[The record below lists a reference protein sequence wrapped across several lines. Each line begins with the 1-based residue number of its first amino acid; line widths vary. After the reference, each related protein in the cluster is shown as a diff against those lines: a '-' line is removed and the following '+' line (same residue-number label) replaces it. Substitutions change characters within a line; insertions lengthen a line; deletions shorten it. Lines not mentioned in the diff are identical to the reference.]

1 MHGIP
6 KGKRKLI
13 NRDNIISQVVIV
25 CMIIATMVISFV
37 QNIQI
42 LKVISLVAIGIVG
55 VIIVSYYVIEFF
67 TGAAYGIASVLN
79 EVIYLVIGI
88 PLLVIS
94 AGFLP
99 VSIYISFFN
108 PDNRIVNTVLIVV
121 LVFLEILSI
130 LYIFRRYLR
139 EKKMNIFQYVKYLFD
154 FKSRKEEQIKV
165 RERRDQIDSFY
176 DDLSKVEDR
185 ISKKLE
191 ERSSGFDEYDWKS
204 KVKQLNGKVKTVKVK
219 CWNCQTENDE
229 DALFCSNCSAPIKK
243 QT

>member
-13 NRDNIISQVVIV
+13 NRDNIISQVLIV
-25 CMIIATMVISFV
+25 CMIIAAITISFMK
-37 QNIQI
+37 NIQI

-55 VIIVSYYVIEFF
+55 VIIVSFYAIEFF
-67 TGAAYGIASVLN
+67 TGAAFGIASVLN

-99 VSIYISFFN
+99 ISIYISFFN
-108 PDNRIVNTVLIVV
+108 PDNRIVNIVLIII
-121 LVFLEILSI
+121 LVSLEILSI
-130 LYIFRRYLR
+130 LYIFRQYLR
-139 EKKMNIFQYVKYLFD
+139 ERKMNLFQYIRYLFD
-154 FKSRKEEQIKV
+154 FKARKEENIKV
-165 RERRDQIDSFY
+165 KERREQIDSFY

-204 KVKQLNGKVKTVKVK
+204 KVQQLNSKKIKTVK
-219 CWNCQTENDE
+219 CWNCQTSNDK
-229 DALFCSNCSAPIKK
+229 DALFCVSCSAPLKK

>member
-13 NRDNIISQVVIV
+13 NRDNIISQLLIV
-25 CMIIATMVISFV
+25 CMIIAAITISFI

-55 VIIVSYYVIEFF
+55 VIIVSFYAIEFF
-67 TGAAYGIASVLN
+67 TGAAFGIASVLN

-99 VSIYISFFN
+99 ISIYISFFN
-108 PDNRIVNTVLIVV
+108 PDNRIVNIILIII
-121 LVFLEILSI
+121 LSFLEILSI

-139 EKKMNIFQYVKYLFD
+139 ERKMNLFQYIKYLFD
-154 FKSRKEEQIKV
+154 FKARKAENIKV
-165 RERRDQIDSFY
+165 KERREQIDSFY

-204 KVKQLNGKVKTVKVK
+204 KVQQLNSRKAEGVK
-219 CWNCQTENDE
+219 CWNCQTSNDK
-229 DALFCSNCSAPIKK
+229 DSLFCSNCSAPLKK